1 MGIAQINT
9 GDMTYR
15 LYMSLFGNLYFFLMG
30 FELIKGENKRKGII
44 VTILS
49 GFTLGLSVL
58 VFFRFINQ
66 I

>member
-30 FELIKGENKRKGII
+30 IELIEGENKRKGII